1 MTNRERANGQPQSSL
16 GGPYLT
22 QDLAGIGGAIKE
34 RIEDF
39 AVEELPLYAPSGDGE
54 HTFFEIRKTG
64 LSTFEAVRAIARAL
78 GVSPTRIGYAGHKD
92 ARAITCQV
100 LSVEGVP
107 PDAIAALDLP
117 NIRVMWAER
126 HRNKLKIGHLRGNR
140 FTIRVRNTYESA
152 LPACQAIL
160 DVLVRRGVPNY
171 FGPQR
176 FGRRGD
182 SARLGQAMVRRDTQG
197 FVEAYLGQPDANES
211 EVLREARSQFDAGR
225 WVEALR
231 LLPGGM
237 VDERLV
243 LQVLIRTQGDYER
256 AHAAV
261 PKRLRIF
268 LLSAYQSELFNR
280 VLEARLATLD
290 QVRAGDLAMVHPG
303 HSVFRVEDEAA
314 EQPRADRFEISPT
327 GPLFGFKMTQAL
339 GRQGELEAAVLAA
352 DGLVLEDF
360 RVGGG
365 IKARGARRAL
375 RFQVHDPELWYDD
388 GIVLRFWLSSGCYA
402 TALLAEIMKSPVAL
416 EPG

>member
-1 MTNRERANGQPQSSL
+1 MTTEERANGRSQADL
-16 GGPYLT
+16 AGPYLT
-22 QDLAGIGGAIKE
+22 KDLAGIGGAIKE
-34 RIEDF
+34 QVEDF
-39 AVEELPLYAPSGDGE
+39 VVEELPLYAPSGEGQ
-54 HTFFEIRKTG
+54 HTFFEIRKAG
-64 LSTFEAVRAIARAL
+64 LSTFEAVRTIARAL

-92 ARAITCQV
+92 ARAIACQV
-100 LSVEGVP
+100 LSVEGIA
-107 PDAIAALDLP
+107 PDAVTALDLP

-126 HRNKLKIGHLRGNR
+126 HRSKLKIGHLRGNR
-140 FTIRVRNTYESA
+140 FTIRIRNTDESA

-176 FGRRGD
+176 FGRRGN
-182 SARLGQAMVRRDTQG
+182 SARLGRAMVRRDPRG

-211 EVLREARSQFDAGR
+211 EVLREARSQFDAGH
-225 WVEALR
+225 WAEALR
-231 LLPGGM
+231 LLPSGM

-243 LQVLIRTQGDYER
+243 LQILIRTEGDYER
-256 AHAAV
+256 AYWAV
-261 PKRLRIF
+261 PKRLRTF
-268 LLSAYQSELFNR
+268 LLSAYQSELFNS
-280 VLEARLATLD
+280 VLEARLETLD
-290 QVRAGDLAMVHPG
+290 QVHAGDLAMIHPG

-365 IKARGARRAL
+365 IQARGARRAL
-375 RFQVHDPELWYDD
+375 RFQVHDRESWYDQ

-402 TALLAEIMKSPVAL
+402 TALLAEIMKGPAAL